1 MRLLTHNLLQCNKK
15 GVTNGFPLIIRPT
28 VMQYEES
35 QYDKDFTAAM
45 IPKLEYTALLQALSW
60 VREYPQFSKGDG
72 LPAGGLPQLPAAIP
86 SEYSSDE
93 DFLKKLH
100 TVLFDLHLVEGMLVC
115 PESGREFPVSD
126 RIPNMLL
133 NDDEV

>member
-15 GVTNGFPLIIRPT
+15 GVTNGFPLIIKPA
-28 VMQYEES
+28 VMKYEES
-35 QYDKDFTAAM
+35 EFDQETVAAM
-45 IPKLEYTALLQALSW
+45 VPKLEYSALLKAVEW
-60 VREYPQFSKGDG
+60 VGEYPEFASGQG
-72 LPAGGLPQLPAAIP
+72 LPSGKLPVLPAAIP
-86 SEYSSDE
+86 ADYQSDE
-93 DFLKKLH
+93 DFLRRLH
-100 TVLFDLHLVEGMLVC
+100 VILFDVHLVEGKLVC